1 MKKRPGD
8 FEFELSMELSGK
20 PDKKKL
26 EDTLDFYREN
36 LPLNAVEKL
45 MSESKNSNTESK
57 EVNNLKSSYSKFISA
72 YNENDDENVKI
83 DDVKKEMPKRQ
94 KRYERTDAASE
105 FLNDIKD
112 SNEAFD
118 YDYTRPKSSIGKLF
132 IATLFIVFL
141 CIIAALVFKINFL
154 NNQIEEIKMTAQDNS
169 QAKQKLQE
177 VLIENENM
185 KKMIEDLSN
194 NQVASENS
202 EEKEIE
208 VEKPKDEPKTVSSA
222 PSQTEYIVQTGDT
235 LSSISKKFYGTT
247 NLYNKIM
254 EKNNL
259 KSENL
264 SEGQKLIIPEK

>member
-1 MKKRPGD
+1 
-8 FEFELSMELSGK
+8 
-20 PDKKKL
+20 
-26 EDTLDFYREN
+26 
-36 LPLNAVEKL
+36 
-45 MSESKNSNTESK
+45 
-57 EVNNLKSSYSKFISA
+57 
-72 YNENDDENVKI
+72 
-83 DDVKKEMPKRQ
+83 
-94 KRYERTDAASE
+94 
-105 FLNDIKD
+105 
-112 SNEAFD
+112 
-118 YDYTRPKSSIGKLF
+118 
-132 IATLFIVFL
+132 
-141 CIIAALVFKINFL
+141 
-154 NNQIEEIKMTAQDNS
+154 MTAQDNS

>member
-1 MKKRPGD
+1 MKKRPDD
-8 FEFELSMELSGK
+8 FEFELSMELSDK

-36 LPLNAVEKL
+36 LPLDAVEKL
-45 MSESKNSNTESK
+45 MSESKNSGAAQKSD
-57 EVNNLKSSYSKFISA
+57 NNLKSSYSKFISA
-72 YNENDDENVKI
+72 YNENDDENMKVEAA
-83 DDVKKEMPKRQ
+83 KKEMPKRQ

-105 FLNDIKD
+105 FLNDIKN

-118 YDYTRPKSSIGKLF
+118 YDYMRPKSSLGKIFIASLF
-132 IATLFIVFL
+132 IIFL
-141 CIIAALVFKINFL
+141 CIIAALIIKIDSL
-154 NNQIEEIKMTAQDNS
+154 NNQIAEVKMKEADNS

-194 NQVASENS
+194 NQVTNENAG
-202 EEKEIE
+202 ENETEPQE
-208 VEKPKDEPKTVSSA
+208 V
-222 PSQTEYIVQTGDT
+222 QTEKNNSVIVPSETKYVVQKGDT

-247 NLYNKIM
+247 NLYNKIAQ
-254 EKNNL
+254 KNNL
-259 KSENL
+259 KNENL